1 MDKKKSQTKRKA
13 RKGKNVRSL
22 TKRFRHRGGVSSKTM
37 SVTEVK
43 EHKKNNYRSF
53 SLARKTKRIAA
64 IKRKFAKE
72 KASRIARSA
81 AARSQMLNA
90 FRDRIRMGM
99 VRVD

>member
-22 TKRFRHRGGVSSKTM
+22 TKRFRHRGGGSSGTM
-37 SVTEVK
+37 TVEEIK
-43 EHKKNNYRSF
+43 NFKKKNFTAF
-53 SLARKTKRIAA
+53 SQKRKNSRIAKL
-64 IKRKFAKE
+64 KRKFAKE